1 MSLDQSERGKK
12 RWEIGL
18 EREIMTRLWWPLW
31 AMERTLN
38 SITKVGGATG
48 GS

>member
-1 MSLDQSERGKK
+1 M
-12 RWEIGL
+12 GL

-38 SITKVGGATG
+38 SITEVEEATG